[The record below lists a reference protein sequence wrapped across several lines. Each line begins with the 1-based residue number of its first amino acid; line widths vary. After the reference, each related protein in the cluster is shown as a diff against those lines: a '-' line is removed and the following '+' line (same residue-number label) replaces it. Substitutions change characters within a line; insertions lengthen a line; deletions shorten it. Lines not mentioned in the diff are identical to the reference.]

1 MQLIIIK
8 GAVHLDERYGLVGV
22 KLEVPRNV
30 FVFVQKGVAA
40 LYIVNVGQVLIHRIF
55 NLDLSK

>member
-30 FVFVQKGVAA
+30 FVQKGVAA

>member
-40 LYIVNVGQVLIHRIF
+40 LYIVNVGQVYTE
-55 NLDLSK
+55 SST